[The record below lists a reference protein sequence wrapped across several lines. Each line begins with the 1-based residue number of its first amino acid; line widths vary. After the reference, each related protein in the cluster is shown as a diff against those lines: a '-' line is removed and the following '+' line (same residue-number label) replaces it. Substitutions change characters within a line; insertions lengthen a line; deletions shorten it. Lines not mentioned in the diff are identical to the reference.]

1 MVMPNKKTIYPDF
14 SVLMSVYRK
23 ENPQFLDKALTS
35 VEKQTVVPTEII
47 LVEDGPLST
56 GLKKVIDRHRKS
68 FSNCFKVIKS
78 PTNKGLG
85 YSLRIGTSYVTT
97 QWIARMD
104 TDDISVPDRFELQL
118 KMIKAHPDLMLVGGQ
133 VQEFA
138 GNSNNIVGYRKVPK
152 SGELIRDFVKWRNP
166 FNHPSVMINKVALE
180 QVGGY
185 IPFGNLEDYY
195 LWIRMISHNYSV
207 SNIDNILVKMRVD
220 DGMYNRRGK
229 ITNIK
234 YFFRLRKFMYSK
246 GLINRYEQLM
256 GNIVIVLNII
266 APSGIR
272 KLIYQKA
279 LHK

>member
-1 MVMPNKKTIYPDF
+1 
-14 SVLMSVYRK
+14 
-23 ENPQFLDKALTS
+23 
-35 VEKQTVVPTEII
+35 
-47 LVEDGPLST
+47 
-56 GLKKVIDRHRKS
+56 
-68 FSNCFKVIKS
+68 
-78 PTNKGLG
+78 
-85 YSLRIGTSYVTT
+85 
-97 QWIARMD
+97 
-104 TDDISVPDRFELQL
+104 
-118 KMIKAHPDLMLVGGQ
+118 
-133 VQEFA
+133 
-138 GNSNNIVGYRKVPK
+138 
-152 SGELIRDFVKWRNP
+152 
-166 FNHPSVMINKVALE
+166 
-180 QVGGY
+180 
-185 IPFGNLEDYY
+185 
-195 LWIRMISHNYSV
+195 MISHNYSV